1 MALGVLASRALSS
14 TAVNPEYLRRLS
26 MARDEPN
33 QFLMLLAQSGK
44 CRGFGGRASKTG
56 LTRGASAGRLLRFMT
71 WIKSPIVV
79 VVATQLLFTAGDLIA
94 RANMRNNPFALSMF
108 LNWWFLAY
116 FLIRQVAMFG
126 QLYVFSALQLG
137 KTMALF
143 GATSIVVVN
152 VLGVLLLGEIL
163 SIQAYL
169 AIALVVFAFI
179 LLSMSP

>member
-1 MALGVLASRALSS
+1 
-14 TAVNPEYLRRLS
+14 
-26 MARDEPN
+26 
-33 QFLMLLAQSGK
+33 ML
-44 CRGFGGRASKTG
+44 
-56 LTRGASAGRLLRFMT
+56 T
-71 WIKSPIVV
+71 WVKSPVLIIVV
-79 VVATQLLFTAGDLIA
+79 TQLLFTMGDLIP
-94 RANMRNNPFALSMF
+94 RANMRHSPFALSTF
-108 LNWWFLAY
+108 LRWWFAAY

-163 SIQAYL
+163 STQAYL
-169 AIALVVFAFI
+169 AIALVVFAFV

>member
-1 MALGVLASRALSS
+1 
-14 TAVNPEYLRRLS
+14 
-26 MARDEPN
+26 
-33 QFLMLLAQSGK
+33 
-44 CRGFGGRASKTG
+44 
-56 LTRGASAGRLLRFMT
+56 MT
-71 WIKSPIVV
+71 WIKSPVAII
-79 VVATQLLFTAGDLIA
+79 VATQLLFTTGDLIA
-94 RANMRNNPFALSMF
+94 RANMRHNPFTVSTFLS
-108 LNWWFLAY
+108 WWFVLY

-126 QLYVFSALQLG
+126 QLYVFSALPLG

-152 VLGVLLLGEIL
+152 VLGVLVLGEIL